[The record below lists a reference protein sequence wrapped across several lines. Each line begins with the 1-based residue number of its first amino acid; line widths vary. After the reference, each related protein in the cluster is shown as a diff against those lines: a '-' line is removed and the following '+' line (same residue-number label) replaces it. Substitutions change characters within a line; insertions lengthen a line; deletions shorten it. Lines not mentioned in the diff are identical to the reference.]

1 VYGTPQFRYTP
12 DGERYSD
19 VDLST
24 GRYAELHRL
33 ERDVLI
39 YLQEAING
47 VLLVPARADLP
58 ALHARSAILCSG
70 LLPEF
75 DRMSA
80 SLKYKN
86 VPLIIAS
93 RIAESLEQN
102 FKFAKEA

>member
-1 VYGTPQFRYTP
+1 
-12 DGERYSD
+12 
-19 VDLST
+19 
-24 GRYAELHRL
+24 
-33 ERDVLI
+33 VL
-39 YLQEAING
+39 
-47 VLLVPARADLP
+47 VVPARADLP

-75 DRMSA
+75 DRLTT

-102 FKFAKEA
+102 LKLSEVT